1 MSKESRFREY
11 TRSVWCQGF
20 EAYQQRCDT
29 WRREAAPAVE
39 VLLAELRSCADEEE
53 ELHARYWEPGDWPAQ
68 VLLRHLPSDPGPEP
82 LLELE
87 HVAFWLRC
95 QELAERG

>member
-11 TRSVWCQGF
+11 TRSVWRQGF
-20 EAYQQRCDT
+20 EAHEHRCDAWHRT
-29 WRREAAPAVE
+29 AASAIEA
-39 VLLAELRSCADEEE
+39 LLAELRGCANEE

-68 VLLRHLPSDPGPEP
+68 VLLRHLPSDPGPET

-95 QELAERG
+95 QELMEER

>member
-11 TRSVWCQGF
+11 TRSVWHQGF
-20 EAYQQRCDT
+20 EAHQRRCDIAQQET
-29 WRREAAPAVE
+29 ARAVE
-39 VLLAELRSCADEEE
+39 TLLAELRRCGDEE

-68 VLLRHLPSDPGPEP
+68 VLLRNLPSDPGPET

-87 HVAFWLRC
+87 HAAFWLRC
-95 QELAERG
+95 QELAEAK